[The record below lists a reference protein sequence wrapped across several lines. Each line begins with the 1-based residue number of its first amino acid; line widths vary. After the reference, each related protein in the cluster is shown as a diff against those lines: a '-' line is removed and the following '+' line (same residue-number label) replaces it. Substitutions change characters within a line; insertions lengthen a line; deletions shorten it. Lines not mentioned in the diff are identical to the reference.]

1 MPQWQIASATFSR
14 EQKPP
19 TEPTNSCRTSKW
31 NKHTKQKASWNQN
44 SLAGIRVHCTPHV
57 ARMIPFKGGVYE
69 AHGVLEKATA
79 KNKGLLVRGIV
90 LALMNDARARHQNV
104 QNYPQAFRGA
114 PAEARENASAV
125 GRCRKN
131 SANYGSYSNYSGD
144 TFSLFRSDV

>member
-1 MPQWQIASATFSR
+1 MADCVSDILKGAKATDGAYQLMQDVQVEQAHEAEGVLEPEFSR
-14 EQKPP
+14 GY
-19 TEPTNSCRTSKW
+19 TR
-31 NKHTKQKASWNQN
+31 
-44 SLAGIRVHCTPHV
+44 
-57 ARMIPFKGGVYE
+57 GVYE